1 MKGFIINDL
10 ALFLQKT
17 FLSNLFSAGQDLQNM
32 IKITIFKQ
40 FTRNKL

>member
-1 MKGFIINDL
+1 MKGFIVNDL
-10 ALFLQKT
+10 ALFLPKT
-17 FLSNLFSAGQDLQNM
+17 FLSNLFSAGQDLEN

>member
-1 MKGFIINDL
+1 MKGFIVNNL
-10 ALFLQKT
+10 ALFLPKT
-17 FLSNLFSAGQDLQNM
+17 FLSNLFSAGQEHENI